1 MNFLPAAAALVR
13 ERTGL
18 VFNDARRASFDSAI
32 AAAMKRAR
40 LRDVSDYL
48 TRLAA
53 RADLLDDLV
62 AEITVGETYF
72 FREPRQLDVI
82 RNEILPGLISR
93 RPTGHR
99 LRIWSAGCATGE
111 EAYTLAIIAREL
123 GLEPQPHIIATD
135 LSRAALARAAR
146 ARYGRWSLRGVA
158 EQVVQTHFARKGD
171 AFHLDSAVRSA
182 VEFGYLN
189 LAEDA
194 YPSLATG
201 IWGMDLILCRNV
213 LMYFDRETAAR
224 VARRLV
230 ESLAEDGWLVLGA
243 SDPLAGELAACEVV
257 MTEAG
262 LVYRR
267 GGKDI
272 APPVPVEQVW
282 VPLPALPPPPPPPLP
297 RPPPRLEEERVER
310 DHDDV
315 TQSIALV
322 RSLANRGD
330 LVDAGRECAAA
341 LERHR
346 DSAELLYLHA
356 VLLAEAGRHA
366 ESARAAR
373 GALYLDRELIVAH
386 IALGSALARVGDN
399 PGAHRALRNAE
410 RLLGGMSPDAVV
422 PASDGEPAAR
432 LSEMVRMR
440 LTLLTQMA
448 A

>member
-1 MNFLPAAAALVR
+1 
-13 ERTGL
+13 
-18 VFNDARRASFDSAI
+18 
-32 AAAMKRAR
+32 
-40 LRDVSDYL
+40 
-48 TRLAA
+48 
-53 RADLLDDLV
+53 
-62 AEITVGETYF
+62 
-72 FREPRQLDVI
+72 
-82 RNEILPGLISR
+82 
-93 RPTGHR
+93 
-99 LRIWSAGCATGE
+99 
-111 EAYTLAIIAREL
+111 
-123 GLEPQPHIIATD
+123 
-135 LSRAALARAAR
+135 
-146 ARYGRWSLRGVA
+146 
-158 EQVVQTHFARKGD
+158 
-171 AFHLDSAVRSA
+171 
-182 VEFGYLN
+182 
-189 LAEDA
+189 
-194 YPSLATG
+194 
-201 IWGMDLILCRNV
+201 
-213 LMYFDRETAAR
+213 
-224 VARRLV
+224 
-230 ESLAEDGWLVLGA
+230 
-243 SDPLAGELAACEVV
+243 

-330 LVDAGRECAAA
+330 LVDAGRECVAA

-386 IALGSALARVGDN
+386 IALGSALARVRDN